1 MLLLVPRAAAGEVE
15 LEYEVFGDPGRP
27 TVLLLAGL
35 GGQLISWDDR
45 FCSELV
51 AAGLHVIRFDN
62 RDAGLST
69 KLDHAGLPDLLGA
82 LLGSVP
88 AAYTLDDL
96 ADDAVAVLDAA
107 GVEKAHLLGISM
119 GGMVAQLLALR
130 HPERVLTLTCLMS
143 GPAGRPSAAPAPEV
157 VEVMLRTPVEDFAG
171 RVAAAVE
178 LRRVLAASD
187 DFDVQLA
194 RLRAE
199 EQVLRA
205 YFPAGTMRQAAAV
218 LATPNR
224 IAELARIDRPTL
236 IAHGDRDPLVPFT
249 AGSDLAAA
257 IPGACFLA
265 LEGVGHDLPE
275 DAARRV
281 LEAMLALIRTSK

>member
-1 MLLLVPRAAAGEVE
+1 MPRAAANDVE
-15 LEYEVFGDPGRP
+15 LEYEVFGDPSSP
-27 TVLLLAGL
+27 AVLLLAGL
-35 GGQLISWDDR
+35 GGQLVSWDER
-45 FCSELV
+45 FCVELV
-51 AAGLHVIRFDN
+51 NAGLHVIRFDN

-69 KLDHAGLPDLLGA
+69 KLDHAGVPDLLGA

-107 GVEKAHLLGISM
+107 GVEQAHLLGLSM
-119 GGMVAQLLALR
+119 GGMVAQLVALR
-130 HPERVLTLTCLMS
+130 HPHRVLTLACLMS
-143 GPAGRPSAAPAPEV
+143 GPAGRPAAAPAPEV
-157 VEVMLRTPVEDFAG
+157 VEVMLRTPADDFAG
-171 RVAAAVE
+171 QVTAAVE
-178 LRRVLAASD
+178 LRRVLAASE

-224 IAELARIDRPTL
+224 RAELGQIDRPVL
-236 IAHGDRDPLVPFT
+236 VVHGDRDPLVPFS
-249 AGSDLAAA
+249 AGSELAAA
-257 IPGACFLA
+257 IPGSCFLT

-275 DAARRV
+275 DAAQRV
-281 LEAMLALIRTSK
+281 LEAVLALIRASG